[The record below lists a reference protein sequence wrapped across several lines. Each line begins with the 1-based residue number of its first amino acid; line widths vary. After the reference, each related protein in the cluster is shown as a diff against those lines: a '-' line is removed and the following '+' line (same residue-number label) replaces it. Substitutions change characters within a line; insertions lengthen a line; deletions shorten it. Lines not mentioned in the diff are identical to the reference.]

1 MSALKHDVRYALRVL
16 RNSPGFAAVAIVTIA
31 LAVGSNTAIF
41 SFVNG
46 MVLNPLP
53 YDEADRIVR
62 VLERR
67 PDGGLNAVSTLNYLD
82 WAEQN
87 TVFEFISP
95 RTGWQATWTGGD
107 EPLQLQGGRG
117 TAEFFKIYGIS
128 AVHGRLFT
136 PAEEELGNDK
146 VVVLTHAF
154 WQNRFGADP
163 KAVGRTIV
171 LNGESHEIIGVLEAG
186 AFDRDQAQIW
196 KPLAF
201 EPSNMTRDFHWFGV
215 FAKLKPGVT
224 LEQARTEMDVIG
236 SRIAAEYPAIKQGW
250 NVGVDRAADVIG
262 GPQLRTAVLV
272 MFAATAF
279 VVLIGC
285 ANLASLALARG
296 VSREREIAVRAAL
309 GASRWRLARQ
319 FLTEN
324 VLIAICGG
332 MVGIGV
338 GFATM
343 KWIETLIPPFMFPA
357 ELGPRMD
364 GNVMLFAF
372 AVAVATGALF
382 GLAPAVQSTR
392 PNLTSAMKEG
402 GHGSTVGSGGRRM
415 RATLVVAEI
424 ALAFVLLVGA
434 GLMMRSVFS
443 LLDVDPGYDSTNVLT
458 ANLPIARAQ
467 YPDPAA
473 LNAYLDSLRAALEG
487 APGVTGVAMTTA
499 LPLQGWGYGMPYQ
512 IDGRDVV
519 DRSKRPAAF
528 FKMVT
533 PSYFATLGIDLR
545 TGRTLS
551 ETDTAGAPPVAVI
564 NETFAKREFAD
575 VDPIGQRM
583 LVQQIIP
590 GQTGLG
596 DDVAWEIV
604 GVIADEKIGGLDDT
618 GSGGMYV
625 SYRQSPTYGLS
636 LAVRGAIDAANL
648 QRAVRS
654 AVDTVNKDQ
663 ALSRVRTLEQI
674 ERESMSAQ
682 RIQSILYGVFATIAL
697 LLAAVGIYG
706 VISYSVVQRAH
717 EMGIRSALGASG
729 VTLRQL
735 VFRGGMRLALIGL
748 VVGLAGA
755 LGVTRVMAS
764 ILSGVSPRD
773 PATLAAV
780 AVVLGIVAA
789 VACFI
794 PAHRVTRVAP
804 NTALRYQ

>member
-1 MSALKHDVRYALRVL
+1 MSALQHDVRYALRAL
-16 RNSPGFAAVAIVTIA
+16 RNSPGFAAVAIATIA

-53 YDEADRIVR
+53 YPDADRIVR

-67 PDGGLNAVSTLNYLD
+67 PDGGLNSVSTLNYLD

-95 RTGWQATWTGGD
+95 RTGWTATWTGGE

-117 TAEFFKIYGIS
+117 SLDFFKIYGMRT
-128 AVHGRLFT
+128 VHGRAFAVGEDQ
-136 PAEEELGNDK
+136 PGNDK
-146 VVVLTHAF
+146 VVVLTHAL
-154 WQNRFGADP
+154 WENRFGADP
-163 KAVGRTIV
+163 EVVGTSIV
-171 LNGESHEIIGVLEAG
+171 LNGDPHEIIGVLEAG
-186 AFDRDQAQIW
+186 VFDRDQAQLW

-224 LEQARTEMDVIG
+224 LEQARAEMEVIG
-236 SRIAAEYPAIKQGW
+236 ERIAAEYPAIKQGW

-296 VSREREIAVRAAL
+296 VAREREIAVRAAL

-324 VLIAICGG
+324 VLIAILGG
-332 MVGIGV
+332 IAGLGV

-343 KWIETLIPPFMFPA
+343 KWIETLIPPFTFPP
-357 ELGPRMD
+357 ELAPRMD
-364 GNVMLFAF
+364 GTAMLFAF
-372 AVAVATGALF
+372 GVAVATGVLF
-382 GLAPAVQSTR
+382 GLAPAIQATR
-392 PNLTSAMKEG
+392 PSLTGGMKEG
-402 GHGSTVGSGGRRM
+402 GHGSTSGSGGRRM
-415 RATLVVAEI
+415 RASLVVAEV

-434 GLMMRSVFS
+434 GLMMRSVFG
-443 LLDVDPGYDSTNVLT
+443 LLDVERGYDSHNVLT
-458 ANLPIARAQ
+458 AALPIATAQ

-473 LNAYLDSLRAALEG
+473 LNAYLDSIRAALEG
-487 APGVTGVAMTTA
+487 APGVTGVALTTA
-499 LPLQGWGYGMPYQ
+499 LPLRGWGYGMPYQ
-512 IDGRDVV
+512 IAGRDIV
-519 DRSKRPAAF
+519 DRARRPAAF

-533 PSYFATLGIDLR
+533 PSYFATLGINLR
-545 TGRTLS
+545 RGRTLS

-575 VDPIGQRM
+575 VDPVGQRL
-583 LVQQIIP
+583 LVQRIIP

-596 DDVAWEIV
+596 EEVAWEIV

-625 SYRQSPTYGLS
+625 SYRQSPTYGMS
-636 LAVRGAIDAANL
+636 LAVRAAIDVAGLQGVVRAAID
-648 QRAVRS
+648 S
-654 AVDTVNKDQ
+654 VNKNQ
-663 ALSRVRTLEQI
+663 ALTRVLTLEQI
-674 ERESMSAQ
+674 ERDSMSAQ
-682 RIQSILYGVFATIAL
+682 RVQSVLYGVFAAIAL

-706 VISYSVVQRAH
+706 VISYSVVQRTH
-717 EMGIRSALGASG
+717 EMGIRSALGANG
-729 VTLRQL
+729 AALRQL

-755 LGVTRVMAS
+755 LGVTRVMTS
-764 ILSGVSPRD
+764 ILAGVSPRD
-773 PATLAAV
+773 PMTLAVVAGVLAV
-780 AVVLGIVAA
+780 VAA

-794 PAHRVTRVAP
+794 PAQRVTRVAP

>member
-1 MSALKHDVRYALRVL
+1 MSALKHDVRYALRAL

-46 MVLNPLP
+46 MVLHPLP
-53 YDEADRIVR
+53 YPDADRIVR

-67 PDGGLNAVSTLNYLD
+67 PDGGLNSVSTLNYLD
-82 WAEQN
+82 WVEQN
-87 TVFEFISP
+87 TVFDVISP
-95 RTGWQATWTGGD
+95 RMGWTATWTGGT

-117 TAEFFKIYGIS
+117 DADFFDIYG
-128 AVHGRLFT
+128 ARAAHGRLFVQG
-136 PAEEELGNDK
+136 EDQLGNDK

-154 WQNRFGADP
+154 WENRFGADP
-163 KAVGRTIV
+163 KAVGSSIV
-171 LNGESHEIIGVLEAG
+171 LNGEPHEIIGVLEAG
-186 AFDRDQAQIW
+186 VFDRDQAQIW
-196 KPLAF
+196 KPIAF

-224 LEQARTEMDVIG
+224 LEQARAEMDVIG
-236 SRIAAEYPAIKQGW
+236 KRIAAEYPAIKQGW
-250 NVGVDRAADVIG
+250 SVGVDRAEDVIG

-296 VSREREIAVRAAL
+296 VAREREIAVRAAM

-324 VLIAICGG
+324 VLIAIIGG
-332 MVGIGV
+332 IVGIGV

-343 KWIETLIPPFMFPA
+343 KWIESLIPPFSFPA
-357 ELGPRMD
+357 ELAPRMD
-364 GNVMLFAF
+364 GTAMLFAF
-372 AVAVATGALF
+372 AVAIATGVLF
-382 GLAPAVQSTR
+382 GLAPAIQATR
-392 PNLTSAMKEG
+392 PNLTGAMKEG
-402 GHGSTVGSGGRRM
+402 GHGSTSGTGGRRM
-415 RATLVVAEI
+415 RASLVVTEV

-443 LLDVDPGYDSTNVLT
+443 LLEVDPGYDSSNVLT
-458 ANLPIARAQ
+458 AALPIATTQ
-467 YPDPAA
+467 YPDPVG
-473 LNAYLDSLRAALEG
+473 LNAYVDSIRAALEA
-487 APGVTGVAMTTA
+487 APGISGVAMTTA

-512 IDGRDVV
+512 VAGRDLV
-519 DRSKRPAAF
+519 DPARRPAAF
-528 FKMVT
+528 FKIVT
-533 PSYFATLGIDLR
+533 PSYFATLGINLR

-551 ETDTAGAPPVAVI
+551 EADTAGAPPAAVI

-575 VDPIGQRM
+575 VNPIGQRL

-596 DDVAWEIV
+596 EEIGWEIV

-625 SYRQSPTYGLS
+625 SYRQSPNYGLR
-636 LAVRGAIDAANL
+636 LAVRGAIDAATL
-648 QRAVRS
+648 QGTVRAAIDS
-654 AVDTVNKDQ
+654 VNKDQ
-663 ALSRVRTLEQI
+663 ALSRVLTLEQI
-674 ERESMSAQ
+674 ERDSMSAQ
-682 RIQSILYGVFATIAL
+682 RVQSILYGVFATIAL

-706 VISYSVVQRAH
+706 VISYSVVQRTH
-717 EMGIRSALGASG
+717 EMGIRAALGASG
-729 VTLRQL
+729 GALRQL
-735 VFRGGMRLALIGL
+735 VFHGGMRLALIGL
-748 VVGLAGA
+748 AVGLAAA

-773 PATLAAV
+773 PVTLAVV
-780 AVVLGIVAA
+780 AVVLAVVAA
-789 VACFI
+789 VACLI
-794 PAHRVTRVAP
+794 PAQRVTRVAP
-804 NTALRYQ
+804 NSALRYQ

>member
-1 MSALKHDVRYALRVL
+1 MSALQHDVRYALRAL

-53 YDEADRIVR
+53 YPDADRIVR

-67 PDGGLNAVSTLNYLD
+67 PDGGLNNVSTLNYLD
-82 WAEQN
+82 WAEQS
-87 TVFEFISP
+87 TVFEVMSP
-95 RTGWQATWTGGD
+95 RTGWTATWTGGD

-117 TAEFFKIYGIS
+117 AVDFFEIYGMR
-128 AVHGRLFT
+128 AVHGRTFA
-136 PAEEELGNDK
+136 PGEDQPGNDK
-146 VVVLTHAF
+146 VVVLTHAL
-154 WQNRFGADP
+154 WENRFGADP
-163 KAVGRTIV
+163 AAVGRSIV
-171 LNGESHEIIGVLEAG
+171 LNGDPHEIIGVLEAG
-186 AFDRDQAQIW
+186 VFDRNQAEIW

-224 LEQARTEMDVIG
+224 LEQARAEMDVIG
-236 SRIAAEYPAIKQGW
+236 KRIAAEYPAIKQGW
-250 NVGVDRAADVIG
+250 SVGVDRAEDVIG

-296 VSREREIAVRAAL
+296 VAREREIAVRAAL

-324 VLIAICGG
+324 VLIAVCGG
-332 MVGIGV
+332 IVGIGV

-343 KWIETLIPPFMFPA
+343 KWIESLIPPFSFPA
-357 ELGPRMD
+357 ELAPRMD
-364 GNVMLFAF
+364 GTAMLFAF
-372 AVAVATGALF
+372 AVAVATGVLF
-382 GLAPAVQSTR
+382 GLAPAIQATR
-392 PNLTSAMKEG
+392 PNLTSGMKEG
-402 GHGSTVGSGGRRM
+402 GHGSTSGSGGRRM
-415 RATLVVAEI
+415 RASLVVAEV

-434 GLMMRSVFS
+434 GLMMRSVFA
-443 LLDVDPGYDSTNVLT
+443 LLDTERGYDSSNVLT
-458 ANLPIARAQ
+458 AALPIATTQ
-467 YPDPAA
+467 YPNPVA
-473 LNAYLDSLRAALEG
+473 LNAYLDSIRAALEG
-487 APGVTGVAMTTA
+487 APGVTGVALTTA

-512 IDGRDVV
+512 VAGRDIV
-519 DRSKRPAAF
+519 DRASRPTGF

-533 PSYFATLGIDLR
+533 PSYFATLGINLR
-545 TGRTLS
+545 KGRTLS

-564 NETFAKREFAD
+564 NETFAKHEFAD
-575 VDPIGQRM
+575 GDPIGQRL

-596 DDVAWEIV
+596 EEIGWEIV

-625 SYRQSPTYGLS
+625 SYRQSPAYGMR
-636 LAVRGAIDAANL
+636 LAVRGQIDAERLQGTVRAAID
-648 QRAVRS
+648 S
-654 AVDTVNKDQ
+654 VNKDQ
-663 ALSRVRTLEQI
+663 ALSRVVTLEQI
-674 ERESMSAQ
+674 ERDSMAAQ
-682 RIQSILYGVFATIAL
+682 RVQSILYGVFATIAL
-697 LLAAVGIYG
+697 LLASVGIYG
-706 VISYSVVQRAH
+706 VISYSVVQRTH

-729 VTLRQL
+729 ATLRRL
-735 VFRGGMRLALIGL
+735 VFRGGMRLAVIGL

-773 PATLAAV
+773 PMTLVAV
-780 AVVLGIVAA
+780 AVVLAIVAA

-794 PAHRVTRVAP
+794 PAQRVTRVAP

>member
-1 MSALKHDVRYALRVL
+1 MSALQHDVRYALRAL

-53 YDEADRIVR
+53 YPDADRIVR

-67 PDGGLNAVSTLNYLD
+67 PDGGLNSVSTLNYLD

-87 TVFEFISP
+87 TVFEAISP
-95 RTGWQATWTGGD
+95 RTGWTATWTGGA

-117 TAEFFKIYGIS
+117 DADFFKIYGMS
-128 AVHGRLFT
+128 AAHGRLF
-136 PAEEELGNDK
+136 ASGEDELGNDK
-146 VVVLTHAF
+146 VVVLTHAL
-154 WQNRFGADP
+154 WENRFGADP
-163 KAVGRTIV
+163 NAVGRSLV
-171 LNGESHEIIGVLEAG
+171 LNGEPHEIIGVLEAG
-186 AFDRDQAQIW
+186 VFDRDQAQIW

-224 LEQARTEMDVIG
+224 LEQARAEMDVIG
-236 SRIAAEYPAIKQGW
+236 KRIAAEYPAIKQGW
-250 NVGVDRAADVIG
+250 SVGVDAAEDVIG

-296 VSREREIAVRAAL
+296 VAREREIAVRAAL

-324 VLIAICGG
+324 VLIAIGG
-332 MVGIGV
+332 GIVGIGV

-343 KWIETLIPPFMFPA
+343 KWIESLIPPFSFPA
-357 ELGPRMD
+357 ELAPRMD
-364 GNVMLFAF
+364 GTAMLFAF
-372 AVAVATGALF
+372 AVAVATGVLF
-382 GLAPAVQSTR
+382 GLAPAIQATR
-392 PNLTSAMKEG
+392 PNLTGGMKEG

-415 RATLVVAEI
+415 RASLVVAEV

-443 LLDVDPGYDSTNVLT
+443 LLDTDRGYDSSNVLT
-458 ANLPIARAQ
+458 AGLPIATTQ
-467 YPDPAA
+467 YPNPVA
-473 LNAYLDSLRAALEG
+473 LNAYLDSIRAAVEG
-487 APGVTGVAMTTA
+487 APGVTGVALTTA

-512 IDGRDVV
+512 VAGRDSV
-519 DRSKRPAAF
+519 DRASRPAAF

-533 PSYFATLGIDLR
+533 PSYFATLGINLR
-545 TGRTLS
+545 SGRTLS

-575 VDPIGQRM
+575 VDPIGQRL

-596 DDVAWEIV
+596 EEIGWEIV

-625 SYRQSPTYGLS
+625 SYRQSPAYGMR
-636 LAVRGAIDAANL
+636 LAVRGAIEAERL
-648 QRAVRS
+648 QSAVRAAIDS
-654 AVDTVNKDQ
+654 VNKDQ
-663 ALSRVRTLEQI
+663 ALSRVLTLEQI
-674 ERESMSAQ
+674 ERDSMAAQ
-682 RIQSILYGVFATIAL
+682 RVQSILYGVFATIAL

-706 VISYSVVQRAH
+706 VISYSVAQRTH
-717 EMGIRSALGASG
+717 EMGIRAALGASG
-729 VTLRQL
+729 VTLRRL
-735 VFRGGMRLALIGL
+735 VFRSGMRLASIGL

-773 PATLAAV
+773 PGTLAAV
-780 AVVLGIVAA
+780 AVVLAAVAA

-794 PAHRVTRVAP
+794 PAQRVTRVAP
-804 NTALRYQ
+804 NSALRYQ

>member
-1 MSALKHDVRYALRVL
+1 VSALQHDVRYALRAL
-16 RNSPGFAAVAIVTIA
+16 RLSPGFAAVAIVTIA

-46 MVLNPLP
+46 FVLHPLP
-53 YDEADRIVR
+53 YPDADRIVR

-67 PDGGLNAVSTLNYLD
+67 PDGGLNSVSTLNYLD
-82 WAEQN
+82 WAEQS
-87 TVFEFISP
+87 TVFEFMSP

-117 TAEFFKIYGIS
+117 AIDFFKIYGTS
-128 AVHGRLFT
+128 AAHGRLFA
-136 PAEEELGNDK
+136 PGEDELGNDK

-154 WQNRFGADP
+154 WENRFGADP
-163 KAVGRTIV
+163 NAVGRSIV
-171 LNGESHEIIGVLEAG
+171 LNGEPHEIIGVLKAG
-186 AFDRDQAQIW
+186 TFDRDAAQIW

-224 LEQARTEMDVIG
+224 LEQARAEMKVIG
-236 SRIAAEYPAIKQGW
+236 DRISAEYPASNQGW

-272 MFAATAF
+272 MFAATGF

-296 VSREREIAVRAAL
+296 ISREREIAVRAAL

-332 MVGIGV
+332 VAGIGV

-343 KWIETLIPPFMFPA
+343 KWIETMIPPNSFPA
-357 ELGPRMD
+357 ELEARMD
-364 GNVMLFAF
+364 GTAMLFAF
-372 AVAVATGALF
+372 AVAVATGLLF
-382 GLAPAVQSTR
+382 GLAPAIQATR
-392 PNLTSAMKEG
+392 PNLTGSMKEG
-402 GHGSTVGSGGRRM
+402 GHGSTSGSGGRV

-434 GLMMRSVFS
+434 GLMMKSVFS
-443 LLDVDPGYDSTNVLT
+443 LLDVDPGFDSSNVLT
-458 ANLPIARAQ
+458 AGLPLATRQ

-473 LNAYLDSLRAALEG
+473 LNAYLDSIQSAIAA
-487 APGVTGVAMTTA
+487 APGVTGVALTTA
-499 LPLQGWGYGMPYQ
+499 LPLQGWGYGMPFQ
-512 IDGRDVV
+512 IAGRDAV
-519 DRSKRPAAF
+519 DRANRRAGF

-533 PSYFATLGIDLR
+533 PSYFATLGINLR
-545 TGRTLS
+545 SGRTLS
-551 ETDTAGAPPVAVI
+551 DTDTAGAAPVAVI
-564 NETFAKREFAD
+564 NETFAKREFSDA
-575 VDPIGQRM
+575 DPIGQRV

-596 DDVAWEIV
+596 EEIPWEIV
-604 GVIADEKIGGLDDT
+604 GVIADEKIGGLDDI
-618 GSGGMYV
+618 GSGGLYV
-625 SYRQSPTYGLS
+625 SYRQSPAYGLS
-636 LAVRGAIDAANL
+636 LAVRGTVDPASL
-648 QRAVRS
+648 QGAVRA

-674 ERESMSAQ
+674 ERESMTAQ

-706 VISYSVVQRAH
+706 VISYSVAQRTH
-717 EMGIRSALGASG
+717 EMGIRAALGASG
-729 VTLRQL
+729 PTLRQL
-735 VFRGGMRLALIGL
+735 VFRSGMLLALVGL
-748 VVGLAGA
+748 VLGLVGA
-755 LGVTRVMAS
+755 LAATRVMTS
-764 ILSGVSPRD
+764 ILAGVSPRD
-773 PATLAAV
+773 PLTLAAV
-780 AVVLGIVAA
+780 AVVLAIVAA

-794 PAHRVTRVAP
+794 PAQRVTRVAP
-804 NTALRYQ
+804 NIALRYQ

>member
-1 MSALKHDVRYALRVL
+1 VSALQHDIRYALRAL
-16 RNSPGFAAVAIVTIA
+16 RLSPGFAAVAIVTIA

-46 MVLNPLP
+46 FVLHPLP
-53 YDEADRIVR
+53 YPDADRIVR
-62 VLERR
+62 LLERR
-67 PDGGLNAVSTLNYLD
+67 PDGGLNSVSTLNYLD
-82 WAEQN
+82 WAEQS
-87 TVFEFISP
+87 TVFEFMSP

-117 TAEFFKIYGIS
+117 AIDFFKIYGTS
-128 AVHGRLFT
+128 AAHGRLFA
-136 PAEEELGNDK
+136 PGEDELGNDK

-154 WQNRFGADP
+154 WENRFGADP
-163 KAVGRTIV
+163 NAVGRSIV
-171 LNGESHEIIGVLEAG
+171 LNGEPHEIIGVLEAG
-186 AFDRDQAQIW
+186 TFDRDAAQIW

-224 LEQARTEMDVIG
+224 LEQARAEMKVIG
-236 SRIAAEYPAIKQGW
+236 DRISAEYPASNQGW

-272 MFAATAF
+272 MFAATGF

-296 VSREREIAVRAAL
+296 ISREREIAVRAAL

-332 MVGIGV
+332 VAGIGV

-343 KWIETLIPPFMFPA
+343 KWIETMIPPNSFPA
-357 ELGPRMD
+357 ELEARMD
-364 GNVMLFAF
+364 GTAMLFAF
-372 AVAVATGALF
+372 AVAVATGLLF
-382 GLAPAVQSTR
+382 GLAPAIQATR
-392 PNLTSAMKEG
+392 PNLTGSMKEG
-402 GHGSTVGSGGRRM
+402 GHGSTSGSGGRV

-434 GLMMRSVFS
+434 GLMMKSVFS
-443 LLDVDPGYDSTNVLT
+443 LLDVDPGFDSSNVLT
-458 ANLPIARAQ
+458 AGLPLSVRQ
-467 YPDPAA
+467 YPDPAT
-473 LNAYLDSLRAALEG
+473 LNTYLDSLQSAIVA
-487 APGVTGVAMTTA
+487 APGVTGVALTTA
-499 LPLQGWGYGMPYQ
+499 LPLQGWGYGMPFQ
-512 IDGRDVV
+512 IAGRDAV
-519 DRSKRPAAF
+519 DRANRRAGF

-533 PSYFATLGIDLR
+533 PSYFATLGINLR
-545 TGRTLS
+545 SGRTLS
-551 ETDTAGAPPVAVI
+551 DTDTAGAAPVAVI
-564 NETFAKREFAD
+564 NETFAKRELPD
-575 VDPIGQRM
+575 VDPIGQRV

-596 DDVAWEIV
+596 EEIPWEIV
-604 GVIADEKIGGLDDT
+604 GVIADEKIGGLDDV
-618 GSGGMYV
+618 GSGGLYV
-625 SYRQSPTYGLS
+625 SYRQSPAYGLS
-636 LAVRGAIDAANL
+636 LAVRGTVDPASL
-648 QRAVRS
+648 QGAVRA

-674 ERESMSAQ
+674 ERESMTAQ

-706 VISYSVVQRAH
+706 VISYSVAQRTH
-717 EMGIRSALGASG
+717 EMGIRAALGASG
-729 VTLRQL
+729 PRLRQL
-735 VFRGGMRLALIGL
+735 VFRSGMLLALVGL
-748 VVGLAGA
+748 VLGLVGA
-755 LGVTRVMAS
+755 LAATRVMTS
-764 ILSGVSPRD
+764 ILAGVSPRD
-773 PATLAAV
+773 PLTLAAV
-780 AVVLGIVAA
+780 AVVLAIVAA

-794 PAHRVTRVAP
+794 PAQRVTRVAP
-804 NTALRYQ
+804 NIALRYQ

>member
-1 MSALKHDVRYALRVL
+1 VSALQHDVRYALRAL
-16 RNSPGFAAVAIVTIA
+16 RLSPGFAAVAIVTIA

-46 MVLNPLP
+46 FVLHPLP
-53 YDEADRIVR
+53 YPDADRIVR

-67 PDGGLNAVSTLNYLD
+67 PDGGLNSVSTLNYLD
-82 WAEQN
+82 WAEQS
-87 TVFEFISP
+87 TVFEFMSP

-117 TAEFFKIYGIS
+117 AIDFFKIYGTS
-128 AVHGRLFT
+128 AAHGRLFA
-136 PAEEELGNDK
+136 PGEDELGNDK

-154 WQNRFGADP
+154 WENRFGADP
-163 KAVGRTIV
+163 DAVGRSIV
-171 LNGESHEIIGVLEAG
+171 LNGEPHEIIGVLEAG
-186 AFDRDQAQIW
+186 TFDRDAAQIW

-224 LEQARTEMDVIG
+224 LEQARAEMKVIG
-236 SRIAAEYPAIKQGW
+236 DRISAEYPASNQGW

-272 MFAATAF
+272 MFAATGF

-296 VSREREIAVRAAL
+296 ISREREIAVRAAL

-332 MVGIGV
+332 VAGIGV

-343 KWIETLIPPFMFPA
+343 KWIETMIPPNSFPA
-357 ELGPRMD
+357 ELEARMD
-364 GNVMLFAF
+364 GTAMLFAF
-372 AVAVATGALF
+372 AVAVATGLLF
-382 GLAPAVQSTR
+382 GLAPAIQATR
-392 PNLTSAMKEG
+392 PNLTGSMKEG
-402 GHGSTVGSGGRRM
+402 GHGSTSGSGGRV

-434 GLMMRSVFS
+434 GLMMKSVFS
-443 LLDVDPGYDSTNVLT
+443 LLDVDPGFDSSNVLT
-458 ANLPIARAQ
+458 AGLPLATRQ

-473 LNAYLDSLRAALEG
+473 LNAYLDSIQSAIAA
-487 APGVTGVAMTTA
+487 APGVTGVALTTA
-499 LPLQGWGYGMPYQ
+499 LPLQGWGYGMPFQ
-512 IDGRDVV
+512 IAGRDAV
-519 DRSKRPAAF
+519 DRANRRAGF

-533 PSYFATLGIDLR
+533 PSYFATLGINLR
-545 TGRTLS
+545 SGRTLS
-551 ETDTAGAPPVAVI
+551 DTDTAGAAPVAVI
-564 NETFAKREFAD
+564 NETFAKREFSDA
-575 VDPIGQRM
+575 DPIGQRV

-596 DDVAWEIV
+596 EEIPWEIV
-604 GVIADEKIGGLDDT
+604 GVIADEKIGGLDDI
-618 GSGGMYV
+618 GSGGLYV
-625 SYRQSPTYGLS
+625 SYRQSPAYGLS
-636 LAVRGAIDAANL
+636 LAVRGTVDPASL
-648 QRAVRS
+648 QGAVRA

-674 ERESMSAQ
+674 ERESMTAQ

-706 VISYSVVQRAH
+706 VISYSVAQRTH
-717 EMGIRSALGASG
+717 EMGIRAALGASG
-729 VTLRQL
+729 PTLRQL
-735 VFRGGMRLALIGL
+735 VFRSGMLLALVGL
-748 VVGLAGA
+748 VLGLVGA
-755 LGVTRVMAS
+755 LAATRVMTS
-764 ILSGVSPRD
+764 ILAGVSPRD
-773 PATLAAV
+773 PLTLAAV
-780 AVVLGIVAA
+780 AVVLAIVAA

-794 PAHRVTRVAP
+794 PAQRVTRVAP
-804 NTALRYQ
+804 NIALRYQ

>member
-1 MSALKHDVRYALRVL
+1 MSALQHDVRYALRAL
-16 RNSPGFAAVAIVTIA
+16 RNSPGFAAVAIATIA

-53 YDEADRIVR
+53 YPDADRIVR

-87 TVFEFISP
+87 TVFEVISP
-95 RTGWQATWTGGD
+95 RSGWTATWTGGE

-117 TAEFFKIYGIS
+117 DADFFKIYGMS
-128 AVHGRLFT
+128 AAHGRLFAT
-136 PAEEELGNDK
+136 GEDELGSDK

-154 WQNRFGADP
+154 WENRFGADP
-163 KAVGRTIV
+163 EAVGSSIV
-171 LNGESHEIIGVLEAG
+171 LNGEPHEIIGVLEAG
-186 AFDRDQAQIW
+186 VFDRDQAQIW

-224 LEQARTEMDVIG
+224 LEQARAEMDVIG
-236 SRIAAEYPAIKQGW
+236 KRIAAEYPAIKQGW
-250 NVGVDRAADVIG
+250 SVGVDRAEDIIG

-296 VSREREIAVRAAL
+296 VAREREIAVRAAL
-309 GASRWRLARQ
+309 GANRWRLARQ

-332 MVGIGV
+332 IVGIGV

-343 KWIETLIPPFMFPA
+343 KWIETLIPPFSFPA
-357 ELGPRMD
+357 ELAPRMD
-364 GNVMLFAF
+364 GTAMLFAF
-372 AVAVATGALF
+372 AVAVATGVLF
-382 GLAPAVQSTR
+382 GLAPAIQATR
-392 PNLTSAMKEG
+392 PNLTGAMKEG
-402 GHGSTVGSGGRRM
+402 GHGSTVGSAGRRM
-415 RATLVVAEI
+415 RASLVVAEV

-434 GLMMRSVFS
+434 GLMMRSVFA
-443 LLDVDPGYDSTNVLT
+443 LLDTDSGYDSTNVLT
-458 ANLPIARAQ
+458 AALPIATTQ
-467 YPDPAA
+467 YPNPVA
-473 LNAYLDSLRAALEG
+473 LNAYLDSIRAALEG
-487 APGVTGVAMTTA
+487 APGITGVAMATA

-512 IDGRDVV
+512 VAGRDVV
-519 DRSKRPAAF
+519 ERANRPAAF

-533 PSYFATLGIDLR
+533 PSYFATLGINLR

-575 VDPIGQRM
+575 VNPIGQRL

-596 DDVAWEIV
+596 DDIGWEIV

-618 GSGGMYV
+618 DSGGMYV
-625 SYRQSPTYGLS
+625 SYRQSPNYGMR
-636 LAVRGAIDAANL
+636 LAVRGAIDAERL
-648 QRAVRS
+648 QGTVRAAIDS
-654 AVDTVNKDQ
+654 VNKDQ
-663 ALSRVRTLEQI
+663 ALSRVLTLEQI
-674 ERESMSAQ
+674 ERDSMSAA
-682 RIQSILYGVFATIAL
+682 RVQSILYGVFATIAL

-706 VISYSVVQRAH
+706 VISYSVVQRTH

-729 VTLRQL
+729 ATLRRL

-748 VVGLAGA
+748 AAGLVGA
-755 LGVTRVMAS
+755 LAVTRVMAS

-773 PATLAAV
+773 PVTLAAV
-780 AVVLGIVAA
+780 AVVLAIVAA

-794 PAHRVTRVAP
+794 PAQRVTRVAP
-804 NTALRYQ
+804 NSALRYQ